1 MVSKLDPKTTT
12 LVLIDLQQGILP
24 YGQAP
29 RTADAVLTAAAA
41 LAKRFRE
48 VGAPVVLVRVGW
60 SSDFGDALKQPVD
73 QPVAHAGGLP
83 DDWWD
88 FPEELAVDERDIKIT
103 KRQWSAF
110 YGTELDLQ
118 LRRRGIETIV
128 LGGIST
134 NIGVESTAR
143 AAHEHGYSL
152 VLVEDAMSCA
162 APEQHLASLNYIFPR
177 LGLVR
182 QSSDVLEALADR

>member
-1 MVSKLDPKTTT
+1 MLSKLDPKTTA

-24 YGQAP
+24 YGKVP

-73 QPVAHAGGLP
+73 QPLAHAGGLP

-162 APEQHLASLNYIFPR
+162 APEQHLASLTYIFPR

>member
-1 MVSKLDPKTTT
+1 MLSKLDPKTTA

-73 QPVAHAGGLP
+73 QPLAHAGGLP

-88 FPEELAVDERDIKIT
+88 FPDELAVDERDIKIT

-143 AAHEHGYSL
+143 VAHEHGYSL

-162 APEQHLASLNYIFPR
+162 APEQHLASLTYIFPR

-182 QSSDVLEALADR
+182 QCSDVLEALADR

>member
-1 MVSKLDPKTTT
+1 MLSKLDPKTTA

-73 QPVAHAGGLP
+73 EPVAHAGGLP

-103 KRQWSAF
+103 MRQWSAF

-162 APEQHLASLNYIFPR
+162 APEQHLASLTYIFPR

>member
-1 MVSKLDPKTTT
+1 MLSKLDPKTTA

-73 QPVAHAGGLP
+73 QPLAHAGGLP

-88 FPEELAVDERDIKIT
+88 FPDELAVDERDIKIT

-162 APEQHLASLNYIFPR
+162 APEQHLASLTYIFPR